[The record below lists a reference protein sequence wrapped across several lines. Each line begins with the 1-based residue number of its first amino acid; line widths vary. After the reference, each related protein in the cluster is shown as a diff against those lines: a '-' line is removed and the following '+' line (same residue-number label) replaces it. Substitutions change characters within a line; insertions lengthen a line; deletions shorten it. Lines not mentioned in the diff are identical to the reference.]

1 MRREKKRQKEKKERM
16 GEKERNKQIK
26 LGHFGQKQH
35 NFFSKKKKIQK
46 SLT

>member
-1 MRREKKRQKEKKERM
+1 M

-26 LGHFGQKQH
+26 LGHFGQKQQF
-35 NFFSKKKKIQK
+35 FFSKKERQK